1 MPFLCSNNNVIYAHV
16 QYKKGATEVD
26 RRFEKNSERKK
37 PKLLDMGM
45 PLVPAINKWI
55 IVIK

>member
-1 MPFLCSNNNVIYAHV
+1 MMPFLCSNNNVIYAHV

-37 PKLLDMGM
+37 PKLLDMGIPLM
-45 PLVPAINKWI
+45 PTISK
-55 IVIK
+55 